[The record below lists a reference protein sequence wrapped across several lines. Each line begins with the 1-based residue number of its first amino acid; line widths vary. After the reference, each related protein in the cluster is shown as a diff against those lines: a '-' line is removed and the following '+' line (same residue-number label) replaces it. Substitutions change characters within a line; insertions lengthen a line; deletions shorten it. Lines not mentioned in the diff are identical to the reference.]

1 MPYYAYKG
9 NKPVDPNV
17 PPERFPNRIPMN
29 YGRYVW
35 WPDDIH
41 LDPDVGCSDISAIA
55 HCRRNRILSRNGFM
69 LYWYTNFKDPSTF
82 KLIHKEQP

>member
-9 NKPVDPNV
+9 NKPVDPNI

-41 LDPDVGCSDISAIA
+41 LGPGCPDKSAIA
-55 HCRRNRILSRNGFM
+55 HCRSIPIFSRNGFM
-69 LYWYTNFKDPSTF
+69 LYWYTNFKDATTF
-82 KLIHKEQP
+82 RLIHKEEAR